1 MSDSVAS
8 ASLPPNAPGE
18 NFEVRQTHPSE
29 DYAPDPSKS
38 LKLSPA
44 RQALVNDILDLYCCK
59 PTVEKVKRYTPDC
72 TYDDQFVYANDR
84 YKMAGQWFALP
95 KLFSLSTTNLLQ
107 IVTDE
112 PGLIQWK
119 YEQSWKAKYIPKVAT
134 LNALVSL
141 SLAPDTIDSDF
152 IQVKY
157 HKDQANDKDYSHE
170 GFGFSFKKWQAD
182 NVVKLMDSPEV
193 KAFEADKGAGKEHVR
208 TYGSGAAEGDAPT
221 KELKP

>member
-1 MSDSVAS
+1 MLSSRLLHRQPLFTLIKSTSLPLLNQPRLYTPSYSISRPLTTSTAKMTDKVAS
-8 ASLPPNAPGE
+8 ASIPDSAPGE

-38 LKLSPA
+38 LKLSPT
-44 RQALVNDILDLYCCK
+44 RQALVDDILDLYCCK

-119 YEQSWKAKYIPKVAT
+119 YEQ
-134 LNALVSL
+134 VS
-141 SLAPDTIDSDF
+141 F
-152 IQVKY
+152 
-157 HKDQANDKDYSHE
+157 
-170 GFGFSFKKWQAD
+170 FSFPH
-182 NVVKLMDSPEV
+182 NCCLPICL
-193 KAFEADKGAGKEHVR
+193 
-208 TYGSGAAEGDAPT
+208 YGYHYLRKRAIASSVFPNRHPKYPASH
-221 KELKP
+221 